1 MKRLLNVLLHRTFLI
16 LAVSLMMIVPVQAAN
31 QRVMG
36 TKRTLYYGETTQLR
50 VINMPGNI
58 TWTSSNTSLATVSS
72 SGLVKAVGNKNGR
85 VTIKASN
92 GKLWATR
99 VMTVRRVHL
108 NYVKKNLRVGDR
120 FNLVLSCQREAAG
133 SIGIPRTQASSTGLH

>member
-58 TWTSSNTSLATVSS
+58 TWTSSNTSWL
-72 SGLVKAVGNKNGR
+72 
-85 VTIKASN
+85 
-92 GKLWATR
+92 
-99 VMTVRRVHL
+99 
-108 NYVKKNLRVGDR
+108 
-120 FNLVLSCQREAAG
+120 
-133 SIGIPRTQASSTGLH
+133 P